1 MTNLTEIQE
10 AIEKLA
16 PEDLVALL
24 EWLDE
29 SDAHTLAV
37 IRERVRQIR
46 AGEAILIDGDQVQEE
61 MRQLARQIV
70 NQWNTDTIR
79 KLEKSIVA
87 QFTFME
93 RQQSDSSKRS
103 KLQLIKFGKRRL
115 NSEKSNPTFGYAEYM
130 AFHTPFITS
139 SKIPRSS
146 SWRWNMTEEIRGTGD
161 IEFYNFQNIRNLRHS
176 KVLGEQLGEEQGGR
190 GRGWRSTTK
199 ATLF

>member
-16 PEDLVALL
+16 PEDRVALL

-70 NQWNTDTIR
+70 NQ
-79 KLEKSIVA
+79 
-87 QFTFME
+87 
-93 RQQSDSSKRS
+93 
-103 KLQLIKFGKRRL
+103 
-115 NSEKSNPTFGYAEYM
+115 
-130 AFHTPFITS
+130 
-139 SKIPRSS
+139 
-146 SWRWNMTEEIRGTGD
+146 
-161 IEFYNFQNIRNLRHS
+161 
-176 KVLGEQLGEEQGGR
+176 
-190 GRGWRSTTK
+190 
-199 ATLF
+199 